1 MSGNYKFIDHAADI
15 AAEISG
21 SSLEELFTAG
31 AEAWLDSIV
40 DELNIEADDFSEIEL
55 SSSTKEELLI
65 TFLNELNYLLLTKKW
80 LCISIQSLKIF
91 DDIEGC
97 ELSAELKGV
106 KIKNEIQLKHEIK
119 SVTYHQVEIIKV
131 NENYST
137 LVVFDI

>member
-31 AEAWLDSIV
+31 AEAWLNSVV
-40 DELNIEADDFSEIEL
+40 DEIKIEADDFMEIEL
-55 SSSTKEELLI
+55 SSASKEELLI
-65 TFLNELNYLLLTKKW
+65 TFLNELNYLIITKKW
-80 LCISIQSLKIF
+80 LCLSIQSIKIF

-106 KIKNEIQLKHEIK
+106 KIKNDIQLKHEIK

-131 NENYST
+131 NGNYST